1 MTAAARPEETPITR
15 ATSAAEDECPKN
27 WPRHLDLLGVER
39 QNTQALEKE
48 QEGCHAQDCSD
59 PEPHLYLCQRIDR
72 QPILQLTDQGT
83 AHHQDVAI
91 WQQVP
96 S

>member
-48 QEGCHAQDCSD
+48 QEGCLTVAMGT
-59 PEPHLYLCQRIDR
+59 QRLVQRADKQAR
-72 QPILQLTDQGT
+72 
-83 AHHQDVAI
+83 
-91 WQQVP
+91 
-96 S
+96 